1 MKGTKPHLVVDNGA
15 IDRDHKAPSWMSRD
29 AKAEWKRVF
38 PVLRERRI
46 LTVADLGAL
55 ENYCIALGTVRE
67 MERTVQTTGHVFE
80 SENGPKKH
88 PAVAIQSDA
97 MNRSRLLAAE
107 LGLTPV
113 SRSRPSVRKD
123 ENEQDISPLDY

>member
-1 MKGTKPHLVVDNGA
+1 MRGTKPQLVVDNGA
-15 IDRDHKAPSWMSRD
+15 ISRDHKAPAWMSRD

-55 ENYCIALGTVRE
+55 ENYCLALGQVRE
-67 MERTVQTTGHVFE
+67 MERTLQAEGHVIT
-80 SENGPKKH
+80 SDKGPKKH
-88 PAVAIQSDA
+88 PAVAVQADA

-113 SRSRPSVRKD
+113 SRSRPAVRKD
-123 ENEQDISPLDY
+123 ENEADISPLDF

>member
-1 MKGTKPHLVVDNGA
+1 MKGTKPHLVVNNGA
-15 IDRDHKAPSWMSRD
+15 IDRDHKAPSWMSKD

-46 LTVADLGAL
+46 LTIADLGAL

-67 MERTVQTTGHVFE
+67 MERMIQTEGHVVKTE
-80 SENGPKKH
+80 SGLRKH
-88 PAVAIQSDA
+88 PAVAVQADA
-97 MNRSRLLAAE
+97 MNKSRLLAAE

-123 ENEQDISPLDY
+123 DNEQDISPLDY